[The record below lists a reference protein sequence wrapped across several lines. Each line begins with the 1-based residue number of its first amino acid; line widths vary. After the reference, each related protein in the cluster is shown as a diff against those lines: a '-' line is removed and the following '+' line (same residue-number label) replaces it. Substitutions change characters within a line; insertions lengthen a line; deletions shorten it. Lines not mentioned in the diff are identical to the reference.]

1 MSGRLEAVLD
11 ELAALIVEKL
21 NDRAALPLR
30 PRLLT
35 IDQAANYI
43 GRTRDAVQHLIASGK
58 LPCVK
63 ADRRNFLDVR
73 DLDAWIESSK
83 AAGVIRESE

>member
-1 MSGRLEAVLD
+1 MSNLD
-11 ELAALIVEKL
+11 ALLDDLA
-21 NDRAALPLR
+21 DRIASRVSQASSLPLR

-35 IDQAANYI
+35 VEQAGGYI
-43 GRTRDAVQHLIASGK
+43 GRTRESVQHLIASSK

-73 DLDAWIESSK
+73 DLDAWIEANKS
-83 AAGVIRESE
+83 RESGPGAPY

>member
-1 MSGRLEAVLD
+1 MIIR
-11 ELAALIVEKL
+11 
-21 NDRAALPLR
+21 
-30 PRLLT
+30 
-35 IDQAANYI
+35 
-43 GRTRDAVQHLIASGK
+43 QHLIASGK

-83 AAGVIRESE
+83 AAGVIREDE